1 MAFKDKKEVVKNDD
15 LIKKGD
21 VKDNKSGKGCGCS

>member
-1 MAFKDKKEVVKNDD
+1 MTFKDKKEVVKNDD

-21 VKDNKSGKGCGCS
+21 VKDKPSKGCGCS